1 MTSFCLRGAS
11 KSAIAQQTLLL
22 GVHLRTW
29 DHQIILLQR
38 WGEVSEASPACL
50 WSNHALWLGSKTK
63 IAFIWRFNELARVH
77 EWAITMLHSRI
88 RSVMRFLL
96 QLMVVPGVTRVV
108 RLAPSTKLILW
119 VNVTSWLVMVQ
130 IVYCRFTSCLR
141 SNVAQIVFPYAF
153 SEG

>member
-88 RSVMRFLL
+88 RSVMRLLL

>member
-63 IAFIWRFNELARVH
+63 IAFVWRFNELARVH

-88 RSVMRFLL
+88 RSVMRLLL

-119 VNVTSWLVMVQ
+119 INVTSWLVMVQ

>member
-29 DHQIILLQR
+29 DHHIILLQR

-50 WSNHALWLGSKTK
+50 WSNHALWLGSKTN
-63 IAFIWRFNELARVH
+63 IAFVWRFNELARVH

-88 RSVMRFLL
+88 RSVMRLLL

>member
-119 VNVTSWLVMVQ
+119 INVTSWLVMVQ

-153 SEG
+153 SED

>member
-50 WSNHALWLGSKTK
+50 WSNHALWLGSKTE
-63 IAFIWRFNELARVH
+63 IAFVWRFNELARVH

-119 VNVTSWLVMVQ
+119 INVTSWLVMVQ

-141 SNVAQIVFPYAF
+141 SNVAQIVFPNAF
-153 SEG
+153 SES

>member
-119 VNVTSWLVMVQ
+119 INVTSWLVMVQ